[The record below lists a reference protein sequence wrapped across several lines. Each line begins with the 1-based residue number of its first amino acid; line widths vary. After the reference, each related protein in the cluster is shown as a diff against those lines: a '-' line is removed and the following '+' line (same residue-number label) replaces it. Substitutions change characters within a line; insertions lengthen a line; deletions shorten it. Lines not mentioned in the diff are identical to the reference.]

1 MYSLSSINLLVSYF
15 KGTPYIGGLSDKMIF
30 HVFYITGSTSG
41 FEPGDPTS
49 IRSLHAN
56 SGFLCRRIRIG
67 GNYINEVPTMWG
79 KPLTIL
85 KMIHRSIDVI
95 PLK

>member
-15 KGTPYIGGLSDKMIF
+15 KGTPYIGDL
-30 HVFYITGSTSG
+30 HTSG